1 MSGTPPRRGIKGQEI
16 VVVGWS
22 VRWMHIEQGAVNCDA
37 GGGGG
42 GGEGGGCRK
51 WISRDRSR
59 KGEAEGRHNTARLN
73 LDSRAGIW
81 GLTLVRLHRQASK
94 PYLEIATT
102 PLDILPLEGEPGQTV
117 GQVHRD

>member
-1 MSGTPPRRGIKGQEI
+1 MSGTPPRRGTKGQEI

-22 VRWMHIEQGAVNCDA
+22 VRWMHIERGAVNCDA

-59 KGEAEGRHNTARLN
+59 KGER
-73 LDSRAGIW
+73 RA
-81 GLTLVRLHRQASK
+81 
-94 PYLEIATT
+94 ATT
-102 PLDILPLEGEPGQTV
+102 PQGSTWIVARGFGV
-117 GQVHRD
+117 

>member
-1 MSGTPPRRGIKGQEI
+1 MALLLEGDSGTKGQGI
-16 VVVGWS
+16 VVGWS
-22 VRWMHIEQGAVNCDA
+22 VWWMHIEQGAVNCD
-37 GGGGG
+37 GGG
-42 GGEGGGCRK
+42 GGGCRK

-59 KGEAEGRHNTARLN
+59 GRGVEGRRRRNTARLN

-102 PLDILPLEGEPGQTV
+102 PSDIPPKESGPTV